1 MTLASKYTF
10 LIQLSITLNGYY
22 SPRKA
27 LKFHHYQVFDVA
39 LAQKEQSPYDP
50 SANCEMYDSLRG
62 YFQCV
67 THAAEKTFWK
77 LLVVCPLGSP
87 KIMTSFARM
96 RISKLQTASCRKTVI
111 HMAKILQVDEQLYRK
126 FFYLTGPPLNLPVGQ

>member
-39 LAQKEQSPYDP
+39 LAQKERSPYDP

-62 YFQCV
+62 YYQCV
-67 THAAEKTFWK
+67 TDAAEKK
-77 LLVVCPLGSP
+77 LFGNYWLCAPLVL
-87 KIMTSFARM
+87 R
-96 RISKLQTASCRKTVI
+96 
-111 HMAKILQVDEQLYRK
+111 
-126 FFYLTGPPLNLPVGQ
+126 

>member
-1 MTLASKYTF
+1 MTLDVKDDSG
-10 LIQLSITLNGYY
+10 IQVYLLDPNVYNGYY

-67 THAAEKTFWK
+67 TDAAEKTFWK
-77 LLVVCPLGSP
+77 WVIYDETSLAGNAEQNLV
-87 KIMTSFARM
+87 
-96 RISKLQTASCRKTVI
+96 
-111 HMAKILQVDEQLYRK
+111 
-126 FFYLTGPPLNLPVGQ
+126 